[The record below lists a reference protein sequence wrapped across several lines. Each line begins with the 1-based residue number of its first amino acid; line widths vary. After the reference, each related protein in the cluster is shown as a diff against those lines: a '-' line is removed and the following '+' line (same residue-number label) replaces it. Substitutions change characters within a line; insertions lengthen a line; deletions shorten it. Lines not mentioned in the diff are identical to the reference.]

1 MWVEIGWG
9 VLFSSGNLA
18 GFCNHILDTYA
29 PQIATQ
35 EPLWTPSIK
44 DHRGTWTLLV
54 TQSPTNSSDL
64 MMTVLCRGGIAGA
77 IALGGGA
84 YYFMSGGKTKETL
97 LHQNVVCRV

>member
-1 MWVEIGWG
+1 M
-9 VLFSSGNLA
+9 
-18 GFCNHILDTYA
+18 FCNQLKKGSNARKGCGSKWDGVFCLTVETSQGPVTIYLIPTPPNSYA
-29 PQIATQ
+29 
-35 EPLWTPSIK
+35 
-44 DHRGTWTLLV
+44 GTSLV
-54 TQSPTNSSDL
+54 TQSPTKSSDL